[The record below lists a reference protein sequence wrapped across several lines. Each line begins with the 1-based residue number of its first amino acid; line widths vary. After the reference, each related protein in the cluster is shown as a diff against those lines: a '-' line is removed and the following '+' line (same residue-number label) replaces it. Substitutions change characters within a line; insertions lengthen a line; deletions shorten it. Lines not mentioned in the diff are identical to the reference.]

1 MSTCAKRKISQ
12 KTCGKHQEDVT
23 SRYRHDETESPTLIH
38 TDMKRISSPLPRL
51 LRLMFMV
58 VLLISGSQAIAQ
70 ESHPTAIGRWVG
82 TWATA
87 PQPCVKR
94 LMPYNNNLTGKT
106 VRQVIK
112 TSIGGQLIRLR
123 LSNEY
128 SQQPIKVRSVYI
140 ASYKDSCDIVPSTAK
155 YLSFNQSHEVT
166 IPAGKA
172 VTSDALK
179 YDLKPLQRL
188 TITINYA
195 QSPEGPTVHPGSR
208 TTSYIMKGV
217 CTPRGKFQPQ
227 EKRNH
232 WYTIAA
238 LEVYDNH
245 SSSIAIIGN
254 SITDGT
260 NSTTNG
266 HNRWPD
272 MLSEYLQLKHKV
284 TNQGVLNLGI
294 GGNHVVMTG
303 GNGEQAVKRFD
314 RDILRQAGLKKVV
327 IFEGV
332 NDIGQSKGNSE
343 QVAQR
348 LIAAYQE
355 MINKAKARKL
365 KVYLAT
371 ITPFGNSAYYTYF
384 HEAARLYVNEWI
396 RGQKGKVDGIIDFD
410 QVVRDPAHPNRLKAD
425 YQSDWLHPNPM
436 GYKAMG
442 LYAAEILK

>member
-1 MSTCAKRKISQ
+1 
-12 KTCGKHQEDVT
+12 
-23 SRYRHDETESPTLIH
+23 
-38 TDMKRISSPLPRL
+38 MKRTLFSPLPRL
-51 LRLMFMV
+51 LRLMVMG
-58 VLLISGSQAIAQ
+58 VLLLCASQVIAQ
-70 ESHPTAIGRWVG
+70 ENLTTGTGRWVG

-112 TSIGGQLIRLR
+112 VSIGGQLLRLR

-128 SQQPIKVRSVYI
+128 GQQAVKVKSVYI

-155 YLSFNQSHEVT
+155 YLRFNQNHEVT

-172 VTSDALK
+172 VASDALK

-195 QSPEGPTVHPGSR
+195 QSPEWPTVHPGSR

-272 MLSEYLQLKHKV
+272 MLSEYLQMKHKV

-294 GGNHVVMTG
+294 GGNKVVMTG
-303 GNGEQAVKRFD
+303 GNGDQALKRFD
-314 RDILRQAGLKKVV
+314 RDVLRQAGVGKVV

-348 LIAAYQE
+348 LIASYQE
-355 MINKAKARKL
+355 MVNKAKARKL

-371 ITPFGNSAYYTYF
+371 ITPFGNSGYFTYF

-410 QVVRDPAHPNRLKAD
+410 QVVRDPAHPNKLRAD
-425 YQSDWLHPNPM
+425 FQSDWLHPNPA

>member
-1 MSTCAKRKISQ
+1 
-12 KTCGKHQEDVT
+12 
-23 SRYRHDETESPTLIH
+23 
-38 TDMKRISSPLPRL
+38 
-51 LRLMFMV
+51 MV
-58 VLLISGSQAIAQ
+58 MGVLLLCDSQVIAQ
-70 ESHPTAIGRWVG
+70 ENFTAGTGRWVG

-87 PQPCVKR
+87 PQPCAKR

-112 TSIGGQLIRLR
+112 VSIGGQLLRLR

-128 SQQPIKVRSVYI
+128 GQQAVKVKSVYI

-155 YLSFNQSHEVT
+155 YLRFNQNHEVT
-166 IPAGKA
+166 IPA
-172 VTSDALK
+172 
-179 YDLKPLQRL
+179 
-188 TITINYA
+188 
-195 QSPEGPTVHPGSR
+195 SPEWPTVHPGSR

-272 MLSEYLQLKHKV
+272 MLSEYLQMKHKV

-294 GGNHVVMTG
+294 GGNKVVMT
-303 GNGEQAVKRFD
+303 K
-314 RDILRQAGLKKVV
+314 
-327 IFEGV
+327 
-332 NDIGQSKGNSE
+332 
-343 QVAQR
+343 
-348 LIAAYQE
+348 
-355 MINKAKARKL
+355 
-365 KVYLAT
+365 
-371 ITPFGNSAYYTYF
+371 P
-384 HEAARLYVNEWI
+384 
-396 RGQKGKVDGIIDFD
+396 
-410 QVVRDPAHPNRLKAD
+410 
-425 YQSDWLHPNPM
+425 
-436 GYKAMG
+436 
-442 LYAAEILK
+442 